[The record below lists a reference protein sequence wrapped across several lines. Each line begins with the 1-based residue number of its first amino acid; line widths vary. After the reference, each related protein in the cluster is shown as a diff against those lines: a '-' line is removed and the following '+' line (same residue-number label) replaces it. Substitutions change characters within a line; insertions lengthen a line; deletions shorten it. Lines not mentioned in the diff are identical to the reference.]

1 MNGLILGIYGMFLM
15 AVGVRGN
22 SDKLL
27 DELNVDAPK
36 FIPWALAIIALVIM
50 AQAPQTEKVVKP
62 FAFLLV
68 LNFVLSN
75 YGNISS
81 EIRKLIEMAGIKT
94 PKTSYMEGTL
104 S

>member
-1 MNGLILGIYGMFLM
+1 MNGLILGLYGVFLV

-22 SDKLL
+22 SSKFL
-27 DELNVDAPK
+27 DSLNEDAPK
-36 FIPWALAIIALVIM
+36 FIPWALAIVGLVIA

-68 LNFVLSN
+68 LNFVLVN
-75 YGNISS
+75 YGTISA
-81 EIRKLIEMAGIKT
+81 ELKKFAAMAGT
-94 PKTSYMEGTL
+94 ESNLSYTEGVQ